1 MNIRKY
7 LPVCFTGRTV
17 EDDTLSSTPAQT
29 EPRKKSG
36 KRSTGMLTGLISR
49 SRKASEPDLAV
60 RRKPLAE
67 PGSPIKAAGTRESSN
82 SLQQLFDAHPNVAST
97 AGAAQVSKPPAG
109 HMSDLAPPAGSVA
122 PSPFSGAR
130 TWATASTAAIHEIT

>member
-1 MNIRKY
+1 
-7 LPVCFTGRTV
+7 
-17 EDDTLSSTPAQT
+17 
-29 EPRKKSG
+29 
-36 KRSTGMLTGLISR
+36 MLTGLISR

-67 PGSPIKAAGTRESSN
+67 PGSPIKAAGTRESGN
-82 SLQQLFDAHPNVAST
+82 SLQQLFDADPNVAST
-97 AGAAQVSKPPAG
+97 AGAAQVSQPPAG

-130 TWATASTAAIHEIT
+130 TWATASAAAIHEITPVPVSTAIEVEAPAGAKPAEAA